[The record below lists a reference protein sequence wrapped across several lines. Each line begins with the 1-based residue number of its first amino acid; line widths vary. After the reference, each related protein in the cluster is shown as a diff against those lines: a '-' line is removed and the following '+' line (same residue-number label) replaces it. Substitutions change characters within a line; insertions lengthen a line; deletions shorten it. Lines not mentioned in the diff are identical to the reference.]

1 MIKASDQ
8 TLKVEQNDL
17 GEDVGQIIRFPNPD
31 ERRLVKPELAIAP
44 PEKKGT
50 SPNQGYAAT
59 GRTRE
64 YLTETEM
71 DKLLVQSKQFGRAS
85 HHQRNYAIV
94 LMTYRHGLRAS
105 EAADM
110 RWSDIDFDKGTVLVR
125 RCKGSDDSTHFLQ
138 GDELRALR
146 KLQRE
151 SKPSPFIFG
160 GMAETAIS
168 TLVKR
173 LGGKAGHYLL
183 GFPVHAHMLRHS
195 CGYYLANKGIDTR
208 TIQAYLG
215 HKNIENTVRYTK
227 LAPGKFKGLW
237 S

>member
-1 MIKASDQ
+1 MKASDQ

-31 ERRLVKPELAIAP
+31 ERHLVKPELAIATV
-44 PEKKGT
+44 EKKGT

-64 YLTETEM
+64 YLTESEV
-71 DKLLVQSKQFGRAS
+71 DQLLAQAKKFGRAS
-85 HHQRNYAIV
+85 QQQRNYTIV
-94 LMTYRHGLRAS
+94 LMVYRHGLRAS
-105 EAADM
+105 EAADL
-110 RWSDIDFDKGTVLVR
+110 RWTDIDFDKGTILVR

-138 GDELRALR
+138 GDEMRALR

-151 SKPSPFIFG
+151 AKPSPFVFG
-160 GMAETAIS
+160 AIAETAIS

-173 LGGKAGHYLL
+173 IGKNLYT
-183 GFPVHAHMLRHS
+183 FPIHAHMLRHS

-227 LAPGKFKGLW
+227 LSPNKFKGLW